1 MDTLTVAGKPCVD
14 LTFVPFNSESFG
26 FTGHL
31 YVMLDSTY
39 FVKRAVM
46 NFPQKINLNF
56 VDYMKIEQNFDRAE
70 DGTRQL
76 LNESITTEF
85 KLVDNSDGIYAKRDV
100 YYRNYQYEP
109 DDKALQAFRK
119 AEKVIEETSASGYSE
134 AYWDANRQVEVSKKE
149 TSVDKMMAQL
159 RSYPV
164 YFWTEKVLKV
174 LFTGIFPLR
183 RKKNLCSISV

>member
-1 MDTLTVAGKPCVD
+1 M
-14 LTFVPFNSESFG
+14 
-26 FTGHL
+26 
-31 YVMLDSTY
+31 
-39 FVKRAVM
+39 
-46 NFPQKINLNF
+46 
-56 VDYMKIEQNFDRAE
+56 
-70 DGTRQL
+70 
-76 LNESITTEF
+76 
-85 KLVDNSDGIYAKRDV
+85 VDNSDGIYAKRDV

-119 AEKVIEETSASGYSE
+119 PEKVIEETSASGYSE

-174 LFTGIFPLR
+174 LFTGYIPALNNKEVQLKVTHMKNMGTYAAWRATKTTGQYDAKTFEVKAVPSEKVEGLR
-183 RKKNLCSISV
+183 PGMSVLKRVKN

>member
-1 MDTLTVAGKPCVD
+1 M
-14 LTFVPFNSESFG
+14 
-26 FTGHL
+26 
-31 YVMLDSTY
+31 
-39 FVKRAVM
+39 R
-46 NFPQKINLNF
+46 
-56 VDYMKIEQNFDRAE
+56 R
-70 DGTRQL
+70 
-76 LNESITTEF
+76 ITTEF

-109 DDKALQAFRK
+109 DDKRLCRPFRK

-164 YFWTEKVLKV
+164 YFWTEKSVEGAVHGVHTRSEGKRTFVLYRYDEYHYQRKY
-174 LFTGIFPLR
+174 TGRGALACR
-183 RKKNLCSISV
+183 RYDDGMAQSAFVR

>member
-1 MDTLTVAGKPCVD
+1 
-14 LTFVPFNSESFG
+14 
-26 FTGHL
+26 
-31 YVMLDSTY
+31 
-39 FVKRAVM
+39 
-46 NFPQKINLNF
+46 
-56 VDYMKIEQNFDRAE
+56 MKIEQNFDRAE

-119 AEKVIEETSASGYSE
+119 PEKVIEETSASGYSE